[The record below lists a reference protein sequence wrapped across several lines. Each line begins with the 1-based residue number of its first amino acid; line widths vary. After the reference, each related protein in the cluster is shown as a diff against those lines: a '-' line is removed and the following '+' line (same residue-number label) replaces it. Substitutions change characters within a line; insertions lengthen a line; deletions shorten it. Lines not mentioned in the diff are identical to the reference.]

1 MRCPKFAGMVR
12 SKILGYVAFTFIG
25 YFTIGLALA
34 ILPVFIDQDL
44 GYGTMV
50 AGLVIS
56 TQYVT
61 TFFFRGYAGSIVDR
75 RGPKPAVVLG
85 MTGFTISGVLLFIAA
100 LLRHHPALSLIA
112 LLCTRLVT
120 GFGEG
125 LVGASPINW
134 AILAVG
140 EEETARAISFNGIAS
155 YGALAVGAPCGV
167 ILQRH
172 FGLGVIG
179 LLIIAVGLT
188 GLIYAR
194 KRTALKA
201 KTARERQPFLTVLKQ
216 VTPYGI
222 TLAMA
227 GLGFGA
233 ISTFITLYYRYLH
246 WDGAVLSLSL
256 FSILFIIG
264 RLIFGP
270 SINRYGG
277 LRTAMVCL
285 VVETAGLFV
294 LWQAGNPW
302 MALAGAGLTGLG
314 FSLIF
319 PALGVEAVRLVPASN
334 QGAALGGYGLF
345 IDLSL
350 GVTGPLIGFVASSFG
365 IRHIYAFAMVVVLGG
380 LGVAVG
386 LARNGR
392 EKMKRRNDNS

>member
-1 MRCPKFAGMVR
+1 MVR
-12 SKILGYVAFTFIG
+12 STILGYVAFTFIG

-61 TFFFRGYAGSIVDR
+61 TFFFRGYAGSIVDK
-75 RGPKPAVVLG
+75 RGPKPAVVLS
-85 MTGFTISGVLLFIAA
+85 MIGFTLSGVLLFVAA
-100 LLRHHPALSLIA
+100 LLHRHAGLSLIA

-167 ILQRH
+167 LLQRH
-172 FGLGVIG
+172 VGLWVIG
-179 LLIIAVGLT
+179 LLIIGVGLI
-188 GLIYAR
+188 GLVYAR
-194 KRTALKA
+194 RKPALKGVA
-201 KTARERQPFLTVLKQ
+201 SAERAPFLAVLKQ
-216 VTPYGI
+216 VAPYGFC
-222 TLAMA
+222 LAMS

-233 ISTFITLYYRYLH
+233 ISTFITLYYHYLH
-246 WDGAVLSLSL
+246 WEGAVYSLSL
-256 FSILFIIG
+256 FSLLFIAG
-264 RLIFGP
+264 RLLFA
-270 SINRYGG
+270 SYINRYGG
-277 LRTAMVCL
+277 LRTAIVCL
-285 VVETAGLFV
+285 LVETAGLLV
-294 LWQAGNPW
+294 LWLAKDPW
-302 MALAGAGLTGLG
+302 VALAGAGLTGLG
-314 FSLIF
+314 FSLVF

-334 QGAALGGYGLF
+334 KGAALGGYGLF

-350 GVTGPLIGFVASSFG
+350 GITGPLIGFVASSFG
-365 IRHIYAFAMVVVLGG
+365 IRWIYGFAMVVVMGG
-380 LGVAVG
+380 LGLAVG
-386 LARNGR
+386 LSKKKG
-392 EKMKRRNDNS
+392 

>member
-1 MRCPKFAGMVR
+1 MVR
-12 SKILGYVAFTFIG
+12 SKIVGYVAFTFIG

-61 TFFFRGYAGSIVDR
+61 TFFFRAYGGGVVDK
-75 RGPKPAVVLG
+75 RGPKPAVVQS
-85 MTGFTISGVLLFIAA
+85 MIGFTISGVLLFIAS
-100 LLRHHPALSLIA
+100 LFHHHPALSLVAI
-112 LLCTRLVT
+112 LCTRLVT

-125 LVGASPINW
+125 LLGASPINW

-155 YGALAVGAPCGV
+155 YGALAVGATCGA

-172 FGLGVIG
+172 FGLGIVG
-179 LLIIAVGLT
+179 LLILFAGLL
-188 GLIYAR
+188 GLVLAR
-194 KRTALKA
+194 RKTALRA
-201 KTARERQPFLTVLKQ
+201 KSAKERQPFLTVLKQ

-222 TLAMA
+222 TLAMG

-246 WDGAVLSLSL
+246 WDGAVLGLSL
-256 FSILFIIG
+256 FSALFIIG

-270 SINRYGG
+270 SINRHGG
-277 LRTAMVCL
+277 LKTAIVCL

-334 QGAALGGYGLF
+334 KGAALGGYGLF

-365 IRHIYAFAMVVVLGG
+365 MRYIYAFAMIVVMAG

-386 LARNGR
+386 LSRKLAP
-392 EKMKRRNDNS
+392 SV

>member
-1 MRCPKFAGMVR
+1 MVR

-61 TFFFRGYAGSIVDR
+61 TFFFRGYAGSIVDKQ
-75 RGPKPAVVLG
+75 GPKPAIVQG
-85 MTGFTISGVLLFIAA
+85 MTGFTISGGLLFIAA

-112 LLCTRLVT
+112 LLCTRLMT
-120 GFGEG
+120 GVGEG

-172 FGLGVIG
+172 FGLGVVGMLVVLVSLIG
-179 LLIIAVGLT
+179 LVF
-188 GLIYAR
+188 AR
-194 KRTALKA
+194 RKTALKA
-201 KTARERQPFLTVLKQ
+201 KTAKERQPFLTVLKQ
-216 VTPYGI
+216 VTPYGL
-222 TLAMA
+222 TLAMG

-246 WDGAVLSLSL
+246 WDGAVLGLSL
-256 FSILFIIG
+256 FSILFIVG

-270 SINRYGG
+270 SINKYGG
-277 LRTAMVCL
+277 LRTAIVCL

-302 MALAGAGLTGLG
+302 MALAGSGLTGLG
-314 FSLIF
+314 FSLVF

-334 QGAALGGYGLF
+334 KGAALGGYGLF

-350 GVTGPLIGFVASSFG
+350 GVTGPLIGFVASNFG
-365 IRHIYAFAMVVVLGG
+365 IRYIYAFAMVVVMAG

-386 LARNGR
+386 LSR
-392 EKMKRRNDNS
+392 KRRMSVALV

>member
-1 MRCPKFAGMVR
+1 MRIFATMVR
-12 SKILGYVAFTFIG
+12 SRILGYVAFTFIA

-61 TFFFRGYAGSIVDR
+61 TFLFRGYAGSIVDK

-85 MTGFTISGVLLFIAA
+85 MTGFIVSGALLFIAS
-100 LLRHHPALSLIA
+100 LFRHHPALSLVA
-112 LLCTRLVT
+112 LVFTRLAT

-125 LVGASPINW
+125 LVGVSPINW
-134 AILAVG
+134 AILSVG

-179 LLIIAVGLT
+179 LLIVAVSLAGLF
-188 GLIYAR
+188 YAR
-194 KRTALKA
+194 KRTGLKA

-222 TLAMA
+222 ALAM
-227 GLGFGA
+227 GSLGFGA

-246 WDGAVLSLSL
+246 WDGAVLGLSL

-264 RLIFGP
+264 RLIFGA
-270 SINRYGG
+270 SINRRGG
-277 LRTAMVCL
+277 LRTAIICL
-285 VVETAGLFV
+285 AVETAGLFV

-302 MALAGAGLTGLG
+302 MAFAGAGLTGLG
-314 FSLIF
+314 FSLVF
-319 PALGVEAVRLVPASN
+319 PALGVEAVRPVPASN
-334 QGAALGGYGLF
+334 KGAALSGYGLF
-345 IDLSL
+345 IDVSL
-350 GVTGPLIGFVASSFG
+350 GITGPFFGFVASSFG
-365 IRHIYAFAMVVVLGG
+365 MRYIYAFAMIMVMGG

-386 LARNGR
+386 LSRRGR
-392 EKMKRRNDNS
+392 VRLSV